1 MVPSHKSPRIRS
13 NASARS
19 VSYCGLLM
27 LVCWGATLFVPG
39 CGPRGAEKRVIGTW
53 VIAPGDSL
61 GDRMLGADSASSD
74 ESASEASTPQQAISE
89 SATEDRVGLA
99 VHYLRNGQLV
109 TETRVMGEVATKRGT
124 WKITSQEGD
133 RVEIEFVLGSDEPQQ
148 ITMLFEDDNTVRMV
162 PPNLAVLKREYV
174 FNKKKKD

>member
-1 MVPSHKSPRIRS
+1 MVPMNQFTQSRP
-13 NASARS
+13 NLLARC
-19 VSYCGLLM
+19 VSFPGLAM
-27 LVCWGATLFVPG
+27 VVCLGATLLVSG

-53 VIAPGDSL
+53 VIASGDSL
-61 GDRMLGADSASSD
+61 GDRMLGPDETLNDKTTSEETASNIASTGN
-74 ESASEASTPQQAISE
+74 SEA
-89 SATEDRVGLA
+89 DRVGIA

-109 TETRVMGEVATKRGT
+109 TETQVMGEETTKRGT